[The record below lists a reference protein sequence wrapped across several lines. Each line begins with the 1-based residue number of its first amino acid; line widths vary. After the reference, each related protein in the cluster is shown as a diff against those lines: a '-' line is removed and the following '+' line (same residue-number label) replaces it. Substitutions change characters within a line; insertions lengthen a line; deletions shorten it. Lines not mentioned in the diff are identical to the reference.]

1 MTILKILLDHLMRSA
16 MSLLKVENIS
26 YSVIAK
32 EETKKRFHIL
42 KNVSFEVEAGEIIG
56 ICGESG
62 GGKSTLTKVIAGLI
76 KPDSGKIILSSDSQ
90 KGKRKSSPIQILF
103 QNHGE
108 ILNPFRKIQSTIDE
122 ALLISGID
130 KSILQIEREK
140 VLSSVGFPKEFYSR
154 RGMELSGGEQQ
165 RAALARLLAVK
176 PVLLILDE
184 PFSAQDVESQ
194 LNLVKLFKQLNK
206 EFNLTMI
213 CISHDLRI
221 LRNLANR
228 VIILKDGETVE
239 SGITIEVFDNPQ
251 KDYTKFLLS
260 AESLELSYEEIKKD
274 L

>member
-1 MTILKILLDHLMRSA
+1 MP
-16 MSLLKVENIS
+16 LLKVENIS
-26 YSVIAK
+26 YSVIVK
-32 EETKKRFHIL
+32 EETRKHFDIL
-42 KNVSFEVEAGEIIG
+42 KNVSFEVEQGEILG

-62 GGKSTLTKVIAGLI
+62 GGKSTLAKVIAGLI
-76 KPDSGKIILSSDSQ
+76 KPDNGKIILNSES
-90 KGKRKSSPIQILF
+90 GKRKSSPVQILF

-108 ILNPFRKIQSTIDE
+108 ILNPFRKIENIIDE
-122 ALLISGID
+122 ALKISGVN
-130 KSILQIEREK
+130 KTNLEQEREK
-140 VLSSVGFPKEFYSR
+140 VLRSVGFPKELYNR

-228 VIILKDGETVE
+228 VIILKDGEIVE
-239 SGITIEVFDNPQ
+239 IGLTKEVFNNPQ

-260 AESLELSYEEIKKD
+260 AEALDLSYEELKSSSFQ
-274 L
+274 

>member
-1 MTILKILLDHLMRSA
+1 

-26 YSVIAK
+26 YSVETK
-32 EETKKRFHIL
+32 EEGHKKFNIL

-62 GGKSTLTKVIAGLI
+62 GGKSTLAKVIAGLI
-76 KPDSGKIILSSDSQ
+76 KPDSGKVTLNSKFKNKI
-90 KGKRKSSPIQILF
+90 SSPIQILF

-108 ILNPFRKIQSTIDE
+108 VLNPFRKVSGIIDE
-122 ALLISGID
+122 ALKINRVHKNYIPKERDNILI
-130 KSILQIEREK
+130 
-140 VLSSVGFPKEFYSR
+140 SVGFPEELYDR
-154 RGMELSGGEQQ
+154 RGFQLSGGEQQ
-165 RAALARLLAVK
+165 RAALARLLATN

-221 LRNLANR
+221 LRNLAGR
-228 VIILKDGETVE
+228 IIILKEGEIVE
-239 SGITIEVFDNPQ
+239 SGITTEVFTNP
-251 KDYTKFLLS
+251 KKEYTKFLLS
-260 AESLELSYEEIKKD
+260 AESLELTYEELQSSTKN
-274 L
+274 

>member
-1 MTILKILLDHLMRSA
+1 

-26 YSVIAK
+26 YSVIVK
-32 EETKKRFHIL
+32 EETKKQFDIL
-42 KNVSFEVEAGEIIG
+42 KNVSFEVETGEIVG

-62 GGKSTLTKVIAGLI
+62 GGKSTLAKVIAGLI
-76 KPDSGKIILSSDSQ
+76 KPDSGKIILDSEYINSN
-90 KGKRKSSPIQILF
+90 KRSSPIQILF

-108 ILNPFRKIQSTIDE
+108 VLNPLRKISNIIDE
-122 ALLISGID
+122 ALKINRIHKD
-130 KSILQIEREK
+130 YIRKERENI
-140 VLSSVGFPKEFYSR
+140 LDSVGFPDELHER
-154 RGMELSGGEQQ
+154 RGFQLSGGEQQ
-165 RAALARLLAVK
+165 RAALARLIAVK

-206 EFNLTMI
+206 EFNLTMV

-228 VIILKDGETVE
+228 VIILKDGEIVE
-239 SGITIEVFDNPQ
+239 SGLTNEVFNNPQ

-260 AESLELSYEEIKKD
+260 AESLELTYEEIKAKQYS
-274 L
+274 

>member
-1 MTILKILLDHLMRSA
+1 

-26 YSVIAK
+26 YSVVVK
-32 EETKKRFHIL
+32 KETKKPFDIL
-42 KNVSFEVEAGEIIG
+42 KNVSFEVENGEIVG

-62 GGKSTLTKVIAGLI
+62 GGKSTLAEVIAGLI
-76 KPDSGKIILSSDSQ
+76 KPDSGGIILNSESE
-90 KGKRKSSPIQILF
+90 KEKRKSSPIQILF

-108 ILNPFRKIQSTIDE
+108 ILNPFRKVINIIDE
-122 ALLISGID
+122 ALKISGVD
-130 KSILQIEREK
+130 ESDLQIEREK
-140 VLSSVGFPKEFYSR
+140 ILDSVGFPKELYDR

-165 RAALARLLAVK
+165 RAALARLLAVN
-176 PVLLILDE
+176 PILLILDE

-194 LNLVKLFKQLNK
+194 LNLVNLFKRLNK

-228 VIILKDGETVE
+228 VIILKDGEIVE
-239 SGITIEVFDNPQ
+239 SGLTNEVFNNPQ

-260 AESLELSYEEIKKD
+260 AESLELTYEEIKAPLKS
-274 L
+274 

>member
-1 MTILKILLDHLMRSA
+1 

-26 YSVIAK
+26 YSVEVK
-32 EETKKRFHIL
+32 EEKKRQFDIL
-42 KNVSFEVEAGEIIG
+42 KNVSFEVEQGEILG

-62 GGKSTLTKVIAGLI
+62 GGKSTLAKVIAGLI
-76 KPDSGKIILSSDSQ
+76 KPDSGKIILSSESE
-90 KGKRKSSPIQILF
+90 GRKSSPIQILF

-108 ILNPFRKIQSTIDE
+108 VLNPFRKIQNIIDE
-122 ALLISGID
+122 ALKISGVD
-130 KSILQIEREK
+130 KSNIENEREK
-140 VLSSVGFPKEFYSR
+140 VLSSVGFPEELYNRS
-154 RGMELSGGEQQ
+154 GMELSGGEQQ

-194 LNLVKLFKQLNK
+194 LNLVNLFKRLNK

-228 VIILKDGETVE
+228 VIILKDGEIVE
-239 SGITIEVFDNPQ
+239 SGLTNEVFNNPQ

-260 AESLELSYEEIKKD
+260 AESLELTYEEIKAPLKS
-274 L
+274 

>member
-1 MTILKILLDHLMRSA
+1 

-26 YSVIAK
+26 YSVVIK
-32 EETKKRFHIL
+32 EEKKRQFDIL
-42 KNVSFEVEAGEIIG
+42 KNVLFEVEQGEILG

-62 GGKSTLTKVIAGLI
+62 GGKSTLAKVIAGLI
-76 KPDSGKIILSSDSQ
+76 KPDSGKIILSSESE
-90 KGKRKSSPIQILF
+90 GRKSSPIQILF

-108 ILNPFRKIQSTIDE
+108 VLNPFRKIQNIIDE
-122 ALLISGID
+122 ALKISGVD
-130 KSILQIEREK
+130 KSNIENEREK
-140 VLSSVGFPKEFYSR
+140 VLSSVGFPEELYNRS
-154 RGMELSGGEQQ
+154 GMELSGGEQQ

-194 LNLVKLFKQLNK
+194 LNLVNLFKRLNK

-228 VIILKDGETVE
+228 VIILKDGEIVE
-239 SGITIEVFDNPQ
+239 SGLTNEVFNNPQ

-260 AESLELSYEEIKKD
+260 AESLELTYEEIKAPLKS
-274 L
+274 

>member
-1 MTILKILLDHLMRSA
+1 

-26 YSVIAK
+26 YSVVIK
-32 EETKKRFHIL
+32 EEKKRQFDIL
-42 KNVSFEVEAGEIIG
+42 KNVLFEVEQGEILG

-62 GGKSTLTKVIAGLI
+62 GGKSTLAKVIAGLI
-76 KPDSGKIILSSDSQ
+76 KPDSGKIILSSESE
-90 KGKRKSSPIQILF
+90 GRKSSPIQILF

-108 ILNPFRKIQSTIDE
+108 VLNPFRKIQNIIDE
-122 ALLISGID
+122 ALKISGVD
-130 KSILQIEREK
+130 KSNIENEREK
-140 VLSSVGFPKEFYSR
+140 VLSSVGFPEELYNRS
-154 RGMELSGGEQQ
+154 GMELSGGEQQ

-194 LNLVKLFKQLNK
+194 LNLVNLFKRLNK

-228 VIILKDGETVE
+228 VIILKDGEIVE
-239 SGITIEVFDNPQ
+239 SGLTNEVFNNPQ

-260 AESLELSYEEIKKD
+260 AESLELSYEEIKTPLKN
-274 L
+274 

>member
-62 GGKSTLTKVIAGLI
+62 GGKSTLAKVIAGLI

-108 ILNPFRKIQSTIDE
+108 ILNPFRKIQKIIDE
-122 ALLISGID
+122 ALEISGVD
-130 KSILQIEREK
+130 RNSIEIQREK
-140 VLSSVGFPKEFYSR
+140 VLNSVGFPKELYDR

-176 PVLLILDE
+176 PGLLILDE

-194 LNLVKLFKQLNK
+194 SILIKLFRKLN
-206 EFNLTMI
+206 EELNLTMI

-221 LRNLANR
+221 LRNLANKI
-228 VIILKDGETVE
+228 IILKDGEIVE
-239 SGITIEVFDNPQ
+239 SGITKEVFDNPQ

>member
-1 MTILKILLDHLMRSA
+1 MPLLEV
-16 MSLLKVENIS
+16 KNIS
-26 YSVIAK
+26 YSVVVK
-32 EETKKRFHIL
+32 DEKKKQFDIL
-42 KNVSFEVEAGEIIG
+42 KNVSFEVEQGEIIG

-62 GGKSTLTKVIAGLI
+62 GGKSTLAKVIAGLI
-76 KPDSGKIILSSDSQ
+76 KPDSGKIILDS
-90 KGKRKSSPIQILF
+90 KFEKEKRRSSPIQILF

-108 ILNPFRKIQSTIDE
+108 VLNPFRKIRSIIDE
-122 ALLISGID
+122 ALKISGFD
-130 KSILQIEREK
+130 ENSIQNEREK
-140 VLSSVGFPKEFYSR
+140 VLNSVSFPKELYDR

-221 LRNLANR
+221 LRSLANR
-228 VIILKDGETVE
+228 VIILKDGEIVE
-239 SGITIEVFDNPQ
+239 SGITNEVFDNPQ

-260 AESLELSYEEIKKD
+260 AESLELTYEEIKTPLKN
-274 L
+274 